1 MMDYEKMLDR
11 LYMSLPKEALMKE
24 RFELTEPDSFIQGN
38 KTVVK
43 NFSVIIK
50 QIRRE
55 PVQMMKFLTKEL
67 ATPATIDNERL
78 ILNTKLSRS
87 QVSAAFLGF
96 VKQYV
101 LCSVCGKPDT
111 HFEEKQGAKILK
123 CEACGAHTA
132 IKKL

>member
-1 MMDYEKMLDR
+1 MEYEKMLDR
-11 LYMSLPKEALMKE
+11 LYLSLPKEALMKE

-38 KTVVK
+38 KTIVK
-43 NFSVIIK
+43 NLAAILK

-55 PVQMMKFLTKEL
+55 PAHFLKFFTKEL
-67 ATPATIDNERL
+67 ATPANIEEGRL
-78 ILNTKLSRS
+78 IINTKLGKI
-87 QVSAAFLGF
+87 QVVNVFQSY

-101 LCSVCGKPDT
+101 LCGTCGKPDT
-111 HFEEKQGAKILK
+111 HFEDRQGIKELK